1 MCISIFVCIF
11 CIFCVIIFKIKVL
24 FFFLDID
31 KGNIY
36 VGNVYVFFM
45 FLYRY
50 MLNVI
55 DINYIRYNK
64 CWWFFVSSFFDY

>member
-1 MCISIFVCIF
+1 MYY
-11 CIFCVIIFKIKVL
+11 

-31 KGNIY
+31 NGNIY
-36 VGNVYVFFM
+36 VGNVYVLFM